1 MSKLKSAR
9 LCLFF
14 SIAYCQEKG
23 PTGGMPEP
31 TDTGSGQPPSSV
43 VLPSTAS
50 NFGYNYTDPKS
61 NQICIRMNASLGLN
75 VTYTNTS
82 GKVRKEMG

>member
-1 MSKLKSAR
+1 
-9 LCLFF
+9 
-14 SIAYCQEKG
+14 
-23 PTGGMPEP
+23 MPEP
-31 TDTGSGQPPSSV
+31 TDTGSGQPTV
-43 VLPSTAS
+43 VLPSTAQ

-82 GKVRKEMG
+82 GKVSKEMG